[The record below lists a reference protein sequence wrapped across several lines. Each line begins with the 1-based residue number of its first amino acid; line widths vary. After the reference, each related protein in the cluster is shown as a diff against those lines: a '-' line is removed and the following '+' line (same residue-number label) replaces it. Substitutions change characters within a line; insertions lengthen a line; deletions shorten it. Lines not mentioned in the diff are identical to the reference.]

1 MKKKAQCVSMKK
13 EGIMSTRIIKPLAE
27 LNLMDDFLFGA
38 AMEDLTFCKKV
49 LEIIFGKKIAKV
61 AFSKTQKEKRNIP
74 GFRGIRVDVYLE
86 DEDRIIYDVEVQ
98 ARNEGNL
105 PKRSRFYQSLL
116 DTPLLKS
123 GEIDFEHLNNSFI
136 IIIAP
141 FDLFGKGKYRYTF
154 EYRCTEDTDIRL
166 GDGTVKMFL
175 NSHGT
180 NEEEVSKE
188 LVHFLHYVESTT
200 DRCVEEVNDSLIS
213 ELHKAVRNI
222 KASEEIGVAYMQT
235 WEREAMLIREGK
247 AEGKAEYVIE
257 LLEECGEV
265 PPSLQELIMSEKDLS
280 ILQVWLKLASK
291 VETVDE
297 FQHRMNNADI

>member
-1 MKKKAQCVSMKK
+1 MKKK
-13 EGIMSTRIIKPLAE
+13 GIMSTRIIKPLAE

-49 LEIIFGKKIAKV
+49 LEIILGKKIAKV
-61 AFSKTQKEKRNIP
+61 AFSKIQKEKRNIP

-136 IIIAP
+136 IIAP

-166 GDGTVKMFL
+166 GDGT
-175 NSHGT
+175 
-180 NEEEVSKE
+180 
-188 LVHFLHYVESTT
+188 
-200 DRCVEEVNDSLIS
+200 
-213 ELHKAVRNI
+213 
-222 KASEEIGVAYMQT
+222 
-235 WEREAMLIREGK
+235 

-265 PPSLQELIMSEKDLS
+265 PVSLQELVMSETDLS
-280 ILQVWLKLASK
+280 ILKVWLKLASK